1 MLSVQSVVIAL
12 SASYLLVLFIF
23 IIILCS
29 RYILLVPFPGCSRKH
44 RGFEYHIGKLGL
56 QTQWPK
62 QRKFIFPP
70 LWRLYEQGQSAGSLC
85 SLKASLLSLQM
96 AASCSVFMWSSLC
109 VCVYISSWKN
119 FKGLQESTSR
129 KHFKKALQE
138 RTRDFPGGPVVKTP
152 LFQCRGG
159 RLDPCLRD

>member
-29 RYILLVPFPGCSRKH
+29 RYMLLVPFPGCSRKH
-44 RGFEYHIGKLGL
+44 RGFEYHIGKLGP

-70 LWRLYEQGQSAGSLC
+70 LWRLHEQDQSAGSLC
-85 SLKASLLSLQM
+85 SLKASLLDLQM
-96 AASCSVFMWSSLC
+96 ATSCGVFMWSSLC
-109 VCVYISSWKN
+109 VCVYISSSWKN
-119 FKGLQESTSR
+119 FKGLQERTSR
-129 KHFKKALQE
+129 KNFKKE
-138 RTRDFPGGPVVKTP
+138 PGTSLVVQW
-152 LFQCRGG
+152 LRLHSSSAGG
-159 RLDPCLRD
+159 VD